1 MAERLVQA
9 NGVELCTETFG
20 EPGGPPVLLVMG
32 VGGSMLWWDDRFCHG
47 IAARGRFVIRYD
59 QRDTGRSVTYEL
71 GRPGYCAA
79 DLVADAVGVL
89 DAHGVTAAHVVG
101 VSAGGAL
108 AQLLALDYPSR
119 VLSLVLVSTSRA
131 VSGGPML
138 PPPSAELTA
147 FLHTAAPDRS
157 DVDAVAEHLV
167 AYCRVLAGAER
178 PFDADAVREL
188 VRRDIARAVDFAA
201 AQNHERLQEGER
213 PRSELTEILAP
224 TLVVHGTADPLFPPE
239 HGRALA
245 AQIPGA
251 RLLEIEGMGHGIDPA
266 DHAAVISAIVEHTS
280 APD

>member
-1 MAERLVQA
+1 MWSSAPRRS
-9 NGVELCTETFG
+9 ETR
-20 EPGGPPVLLVMG
+20 GGPPVLLVMG

-131 VSGGPML
+131 VSGGPKL

-157 DVDAVAEHLV
+157 DVDAVVDTWRRTARARRRRRPLRRAV
-167 AYCRVLAGAER
+167 RCATSSAAASSGPVNFAAGAE
-178 PFDADAVREL
+178 P
-188 VRRDIARAVDFAA
+188 RAAP
-201 AQNHERLQEGER
+201 GGCR
-213 PRSELTEILAP
+213 PR
-224 TLVVHGTADPLFPPE
+224 PE
-239 HGRALA
+239 HDGRCLRAHARRPRHGRSAVPRLSTARALA
-245 AQIPGA
+245 PPRFRMRAC
-251 RLLEIEGMGHGIDPA
+251 
-266 DHAAVISAIVEHTS
+266 SS
-280 APD
+280 